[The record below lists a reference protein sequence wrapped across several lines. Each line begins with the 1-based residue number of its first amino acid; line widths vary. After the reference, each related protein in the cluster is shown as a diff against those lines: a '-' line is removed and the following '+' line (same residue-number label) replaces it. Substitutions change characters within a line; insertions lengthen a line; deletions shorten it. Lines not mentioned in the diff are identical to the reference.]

1 MPFISSSE
9 AKNANFINGEN
20 LNFLFIIYNFKC
32 DRFFVL
38 YDFIHFRTLRPIN
51 DDISECAMSAKTKTT
66 GAGVE
71 KVKISANPDNFMT
84 KIFLVI

>member
-9 AKNANFINGEN
+9 SKNANFINGEN

-38 YDFIHFRTLRPIN
+38 HVCI
-51 DDISECAMSAKTKTT
+51 
-66 GAGVE
+66 
-71 KVKISANPDNFMT
+71 
-84 KIFLVI
+84 